1 MQDRQEDKTQD
12 KKEGIQE
19 LQETTREEA
28 GMKLKEETETEIEI
42 SRGMINE
49 AAAEEDLKVEEETKV
64 EEDLRDQ
71 IEETEIDLRDLREIT
86 AEIEEEIED
95 LLGMMTDEEE
105 IENHT
110 SPEHLCK

>member
-105 IENHT
+105 IENLT

>member
-95 LLGMMTDEEE
+95 PLGMMTDEEE
-105 IENHT
+105 IENLT